1 MTSMS
6 DIRTVGCMKFHADI
20 AKQIVEE
27 NREKLANFFNNPTII
42 YKVNAG
48 EWGKLYYEHAI
59 FGAVTCALLL
69 AGIDFMSGPEGK
81 GLYSIPSDFAGLEGT
96 GVLASIDIPEGVQY
110 IGWDAFNSQTNLE
123 YITLPSTLEKIG
135 EGAFCYTGLSMHD
148 NVQRVKYN
156 GTKQEF
162 IDKVNITDHT
172 GKITPIFDLRG
183 GTGKIYCTDGVV
195 EHS

>member
-1 MTSMS
+1 MGN
-6 DIRTVGCMKFHADI
+6 IKTVGCMKFHADI
-20 AKQIVEE
+20 AKQIVEDNHE
-27 NREKLANFFNNPTII
+27 ELIEFFNDPII
-42 YKVNAG
+42 KKKVNAG
-48 EWGKLYYEHAI
+48 EWGKLYYEHVI
-59 FGAVTCALLL
+59 PGPVTCVLLL

-81 GLYSIPSDFAGLEGT
+81 GLYSIPSYFAGLQGT

-110 IGWDAFNSQTNLE
+110 IGLNAFNSQTNLE

-156 GTKQEF
+156 GTKQDF

-183 GTGKIYCTDGVV
+183 GTGRIYCTDGVV